1 MKTFLVISLILLSTQ
16 AIAQD
21 SANSYALKK
30 ELIKVWPKK
39 LISFKATVGQDRLW
53 YRFDK
58 QTSMPFMVSTVS
70 FAKDTSFRFIYFEGI
85 IRYAEFIFWANPKK
99 KKGALYRYYLTG
111 SKFVPLKKTKNDLPD
126 LTFLSKKGM
135 ELYELAQQAL
145 INKSNSK

>member
-1 MKTFLVISLILLSTQ
+1 MKTILVIFLILLSIQ

-30 ELIKVWPKK
+30 ELIKVWPKRF
-39 LISFKATVGQDRLW
+39 IVFKDTVGHDRLW
-53 YRFDK
+53 YKFDK

-111 SKFVPLKKTKNDLPD
+111 SKFVPLEKTKNDLSD

-135 ELYELAQQAL
+135 ELYELAQQTL
-145 INKSNSK
+145 INKRNSK